1 MTPPADASN
10 DASRDPSEHRE
21 TSSTDSH
28 DAASSTTSDA
38 GASSANEGDTYRR
51 ARKDFDGLDLQHQAS
66 FLVDA
71 TVSFLA
77 RGIETAG
84 RTLASELEDIV
95 ERRQKPSPEGAPEAS
110 SDPSPTSEHDDASVA
125 SDEPGSAKTRS
136 TDPSSASLENEASE
150 DEASE
155 DEASGGGEEPDDM
168 GGEDDDPLSPEPP
181 PSPDDEP
188 PRSPGPTES

>member
-21 TSSTDSH
+21 TSSTDPH

-38 GASSANEGDTYRR
+38 GASSANESDDYRR

-95 ERRQKPSPEGAPEAS
+95 ERRQKQSPEGAPEDS
-110 SDPSPTSEHDDASVA
+110 PDPPPTSEHDDASVA
-125 SDEPGSAKTRS
+125 SDEPGSAKARS
-136 TDPSSASLENEASE
+136 TDPSSASSE
-150 DEASE
+150 DEAS
-155 DEASGGGEEPDDM
+155 AGGKEPGDM
-168 GGEDDDPLSPEPP
+168 GGADDDPLSPEPP